1 MSLKTLWE
9 QMAGVQLANF
19 GSAWQRPIVDGQ
31 SLALAWNGTV
41 SERALL
47 SFMNRRGVR
56 MLTGLQRSDGAA
68 INIHGPGSLTY
79 NATLATGEAAAVV
92 ATNAPIDFVLSLAL
106 DKWRA
111 LLNLPR
117 ARMLVGFN
125 GLAGQS
131 IDEFDDDDPMVTGSL
146 GTLIRDNHIR
156 HYQES
161 RRIIPALRPLFYAM
175 IQGEANVSW
184 TRAEYTL
191 AASAVYN
198 DAMNDIDGEFGG
210 SVPLM
215 LWQTGGYVNTGSNP
229 YGPPLA
235 QADLVR
241 DFGGVMA
248 GPIYPYHLSDQ
259 VHPYHEPSIIMAE
272 MGAYVWAKREQ
283 GVNLSMLYGTP
294 TVVGNQ
300 ITIPVQ
306 GIEPGKSLAFDP
318 VDKYAA
324 YGGITNHGVEVSG
337 TTVTNVALSGTNI
350 VITAGAAISGRTVQI
365 AMQSADMTSFA
376 DANGRNYGAHRCDI
390 MESAPVDSLMLP
402 GTPVKRFVLSG
413 QWAA

>member
-1 MSLKTLWE
+1 MSLNSLWE
-9 QMAGVQLANF
+9 QMADRKLADF
-19 GSAWQRPIVDGQ
+19 GSGWQRPIVDGQ
-31 SLALAWNGTV
+31 SLALSWNPLPA
-41 SERALL
+41 ERAIL
-47 SFMNRRGVR
+47 SFMNRRAVR

-68 INIHGPGSLTY
+68 VSIHGTGSLPY
-79 NATLATGEAAAVV
+79 NATPATGEAAAVV
-92 ATNAPIDFVLSLAL
+92 ATNAPIDFVFSLAL
-106 DKWRA
+106 DAWRVA
-111 LLNLPR
+111 LGLPR
-117 ARMLVGFN
+117 ARLLVGFN

-131 IDEFDDDDPMVTGSL
+131 IHEFDDDDPMKTGSL
-146 GTLIRDNHIR
+146 GTLIRGNHQQ

-161 RRIIPALRPLFYAM
+161 RRIIPALQPLFYAM

-191 AASAVYN
+191 AASATYN
-198 DAMNDIDGEFGG
+198 DAMNDIDAEFGG

-215 LWQTGGYVNTGSNP
+215 LWQTGGYVNTASNP

-248 GPIYPYHLSDQ
+248 GPIYPFHLSDQ

-300 ITIPVQ
+300 MTIPVQ
-306 GIEPGKSLAFDP
+306 GIEPGKSLIFDP

-324 YGGITNHGVEVSG
+324 YGGLTDHGVEVSG
-337 TTVTNVALSGTNI
+337 TTVTNVVLSGANVI
-350 VITAGAAISGRTVQI
+350 ITAGAPISGRTVQI
-365 AMQSADMTSFA
+365 AMQSADMSALA
-376 DANGRNYGAHRCDI
+376 DGNGRNYGAHRCDI
-390 MESAPVDSLMLP
+390 MESAPPESRIFP
-402 GTPVKRFVLSG
+402 GTPVKRYVLSG
-413 QWAA
+413 QWPA

>member
-9 QMAGVQLANF
+9 QMAGVQLADF
-19 GSAWQRPIVDGQ
+19 GTRWQRAIIDGQ
-31 SLALAWNGTV
+31 SLALGWNGTV

-47 SFMNRRGVR
+47 SFENRRGVR
-56 MLTGLQRSDGAA
+56 MLTGLQRSDGAV

-79 NATLATGEAAAVV
+79 NATQATGEAAAVV
-92 ATNAPIDFVLSLAL
+92 STNAPIDFVFSLAL
-106 DKWRA
+106 DKWRRS
-111 LLNLPR
+111 LGLMR
-117 ARMLVGFN
+117 ARLLVGFN

-131 IDEFDDDDPMVTGSL
+131 IVEFDRSPGGTL
-146 GTLIRDNHIR
+146 GNLIRDNHLR
-156 HYQES
+156 HYQEGK
-161 RRIIPALRPLFYAM
+161 RIIPTIEALVYAM
-175 IQGEANVSW
+175 IQGEADVSKA
-184 TRAEYTL
+184 RAQYYTESGL
-191 AASAVYN
+191 AY
-198 DAMNDIDGEFGG
+198 DAALADITAEFGTTP
-210 SVPLM
+210 PLM

-235 QADLVR
+235 QADHIR
-241 DFGGVMA
+241 DRNGVMA
-248 GPIYPYHLSDQ
+248 GPLYPFHLSDV

-350 VITAGAAISGRTVQI
+350 VITAGAPISGRTVQI
-365 AMQSADMTSFA
+365 AMQSADMTSFT